1 MHPYVNC
8 SIIYN
13 NQDTRV
19 TYMSTDRWKDKEV
32 EYMYNSIFHKK
43 EWHLAIWDNMDG
55 PEGTMLSAVSQ
66 TQTDTLISLMSG
78 SIGFN
83 HIFQLVTLLDDTPLV
98 FLKNWVKF

>member
-55 PEGTMLSAVSQ
+55 P
-66 TQTDTLISLMSG
+66 
-78 SIGFN
+78 
-83 HIFQLVTLLDDTPLV
+83 
-98 FLKNWVKF
+98 